1 MQRNCFVDCAIQ
13 LMIAVLKKNPQVLN
27 QKLNSELI
35 TSLIYSNMSFKTTP
49 NQKRHVAVSE
59 WN

>member
-1 MQRNCFVDCAIQ
+1 
-13 LMIAVLKKNPQVLN
+13 MIAVLKKNPQVLN

-49 NQKRHVAVSE
+49 NQKRHVAESE